1 MADSVQKSP
10 GGLSMSGAS
19 VNASE
24 VGIPLKDPDVVPPSG
39 QPDDPTPSADAQA
52 FQEQIVRPQASG
64 VVSRSAS
71 FDIVPHGTP
80 KPRGSQGSTAPL
92 ALPPG
97 QIRKPDSD
105 EIKIVFPSYLN
116 SIDAFKNL
124 MDGMFQLMD
133 NSSEDQ
139 KLIFRKLITSRNLA
153 FSKDLAGIL
162 ETYPPR
168 PCTKADLNRYV
179 DTLKGVVRGTN
190 DVPPELDSDLIMP
203 LLHTVADRTTS
214 CGNNYSHQCGT
225 LWRRLMNGD
234 LYLFGIADVAHR
246 FKLDLHTELT
256 SCLGDIQFFA
266 RRIPCA
272 SSWLGS
278 PQSKKLSCLNTA
290 AQDRILRFMAE
301 IAYTAEVATGNYGL
315 PEMYLSLD
323 DSDISDIY
331 NEHLRV
337 PTLSGYFELS
347 LSFFKPEPSLQL
359 DQMSSVSTVGLEDL
373 GVGNKCRHI
382 NDWDL
387 GYRRY
392 LHLQDQRRPISYWL
406 EWSDNNTGYPPVKYF
421 DEDSTEPLDSLT
433 CLHKM
438 QPPAP
443 ASEQGRLSN
452 LSIPSIS
459 IQNLPQPTQADH
471 QPDQSDVEMGVVSP
485 TPGKTACMDP
495 IDTTVIVNS
504 APATSGNA
512 PSLGAP
518 NHSAAS
524 GTANTTVGAGSA
536 LAPAIPGQ
544 SPDASDHAPPIGTCP
559 KASNPTPRVAGKATA
574 VQPPIAPHTSQ
585 TPLPHPQHN
594 DSHPK
599 TASPPPPPQN
609 HSGLNPPSAPT
620 NVAPENG
627 NPVPSNVENAPPKTT
642 SQYNAGGAFVH
653 PKNVNRPRIPS
664 DLPPAENAQSVPKA
678 DHQPHPQNQVP
689 GNAGFF
695 QNPPGANDANVG
707 NVNPS
712 ANADSRS
719 SWSSDNRNSG
729 NWRYGN
735 THFSSWKNDGWNA
748 NSWGYNNWNNPKENN
763 ASNDNSKGWGKG
775 QSNTA
780 AWVPW
785 GETPLEIDDSVRQRL
800 YKTPKFLGPADSIT
814 YTATDYDVRHS
825 DVSQDVSAT
834 VLDQGIR
841 SKIILLGQSQSKN
854 SYPHAQCYRA
864 VRIHAIAYF
873 FDEAM
878 IIDASGL
885 TLHSIFSHGTSEVF
899 DLEPLMPMVN
909 SIKAKFLSTV
919 DAKSIS
925 ALKLENQTIV
935 NSMAPPDQKRAD
947 IQRMYTNL
955 MQAHWWYL
963 LDILCLNLLE
973 KKKTIDKTLLEKY
986 KMVFIN
992 DSDFASA
999 LVVADELQRL
1009 GSSDTTLKYQCLTL
1023 PNQMK
1028 TEGIYADVESSWK
1041 YLNSLATN
1049 YQHAM
1054 IVLCNDVVLSDTMLE
1069 KMFRSMELFVI
1080 WYFFVWWGNTPSA
1093 ERTPMNLIQAT
1104 ARFRD
1109 TVPPNL
1115 GKRLPKEIVSRALYV
1130 WRSVAFQKDCSD
1142 LSSLGQKLML
1152 FNDKLSTSML
1162 GTGWQAPTQ
1171 YERQPHGPSKSY
1183 QPSSYQ
1189 PSASPYKKPIQVKKT
1204 DDKKTEREK
1213 ARDNWFRKL
1222 KSESIDFANQVYDH
1236 PKDVVTKMFNLSKI
1250 YPKWEQVPHPDGGQK
1265 KAYIL
1270 KGKHTPACIFHEL
1283 NMHHPKGRCSSM
1295 HHNGTKWIHALQRA
1309 KQECPQA
1316 SPHTQESAS
1325 DVNAAAPPEASSSH
1339 SKYQPE

>member
-10 GGLSMSGAS
+10 GGLSVSGAS
-19 VNASE
+19 INASE
-24 VGIPLKDPDVVPPSG
+24 AGIPLKDPVVVPPAG
-39 QPDDPTPSADAQA
+39 QPDDPTPSAGIHA
-52 FQEQIVRPQASG
+52 FHEPNIKPQASG
-64 VVSRSAS
+64 VVSRFAS
-71 FDIVPHGTP
+71 FDIVPHGSP
-80 KPRGSQGSTAPL
+80 KPRGSQGSAVPL

-97 QIRKPDSD
+97 QIRKPDAD

-116 SIDAFKNL
+116 SIDTFKNM
-124 MDGMFQLMD
+124 MDGVFQLMD

-153 FSKDLAGIL
+153 FSKDLENIL
-162 ETYPPR
+162 DVYPPR

-190 DVPPELDSDLIMP
+190 EVPPELDSDLIMP

-256 SCLGDIQFFA
+256 SCFGDIQFFA

-278 PQSKKLSCLNTA
+278 PQSKKLSCINSA

-323 DSDISDIY
+323 DSDINDIY

-347 LSFFKPEPSLQL
+347 LSSFKPEPSLQL
-359 DQMSSVSTVGLEDL
+359 DQMSSVSNVGLEDL

-382 NDWDL
+382 SDWDL

-392 LHLQDQRRPISYWL
+392 LHLPDQHRPISYWL

-459 IQNLPQPTQADH
+459 IQNVPQPTQTEP
-471 QPDQSDVEMGVVSP
+471 QPDQSDVEMGVGSP
-485 TPGKTACMDP
+485 TPAGTARMDP
-495 IDTTVIVNS
+495 IDTSVIVNP
-504 APATSGNA
+504 APTTSGNVSSRA
-512 PSLGAP
+512 AP
-518 NHSAAS
+518 NHTDVY
-524 GTANTTVGAGSA
+524 GNINTTYGTGPAQ
-536 LAPAIPGQ
+536 APVNPDQNPGT
-544 SPDASDHAPPIGTCP
+544 SDHAAPIGTCP
-559 KASNPTPRVAGKATA
+559 KASNPTPKVAGKATV
-574 VQPPIAPHTSQ
+574 VQPSGDLHTPQ
-585 TPLPHPQHN
+585 TLLPHPQH
-594 DSHPK
+594 DDGHPK
-599 TASPPPPPQN
+599 TAGPPPPPQS
-609 HSGLNPPSAPT
+609 HSGQNPSSMPA
-620 NVAPENG
+620 NVAPKNG
-627 NPVPSNVENAPPKTT
+627 NPVPPNVENNPPKAPT
-642 SQYNAGGAFVH
+642 QNNASGAFVH
-653 PKNVNRPRIPS
+653 PKSANRPRIPS
-664 DLPPAENAQSVPKA
+664 NLPSAENAQSAPKG
-678 DHQPHPQNQVP
+678 DPQPHRQNQVP
-689 GNAGFF
+689 GNAGLF
-695 QNPPGANDANVG
+695 QNPSGPNDADTG
-707 NVNPS
+707 NANPT
-712 ANADSRS
+712 ANAGSRS
-719 SWSSDNRNSG
+719 FWSSDNRNSG
-729 NWRYGN
+729 NWGYGN
-735 THFSSWKNDGWNA
+735 THFSNWNNDGWDT
-748 NSWGYNNWNNPKENN
+748 NSWSYNNWKNPQENN
-763 ASNDNSKGWGKG
+763 ASNDNTKGWGKG
-775 QSNTA
+775 QSNTS

-785 GETPLEIDDSVRQRL
+785 GETPLEIDDNIRQRL
-800 YKTPKFLGPADSIT
+800 YKTPKFLGPADSVT

-825 DVSQDVSAT
+825 DVSQDASAT

-947 IQRMYTNL
+947 IQRMYTSL
-955 MQAHWWYL
+955 TQAHWWCL

-973 KKKTIDKTLLEKY
+973 KKKTIDKSILEKY

-992 DSDFASA
+992 DADLASA

-1028 TEGIYADVESSWK
+1028 TDGIYADVESSWK

-1054 IVLCNDVVLSDTMLE
+1054 IVLCSDVVLSDSILE
-1069 KMFRSMELFVI
+1069 KMFCSMELFVI
-1080 WYFFVWWGNTPSA
+1080 WYFFVWWGNAPSA
-1093 ERTPMNLIQAT
+1093 ERTPVNLIQAT

-1130 WRSVAFQKDCSD
+1130 WRSVAFQKDCAD
-1142 LSSLGQKLML
+1142 LSTLDQKLML
-1152 FNDKLSTSML
+1152 FNDKLSTCML
-1162 GTGWQAPTQ
+1162 GTGWQASAQ
-1171 YERQPHGPSKSY
+1171 HERQPHGPSKSY
-1183 QPSSYQ
+1183 QPT
-1189 PSASPYKKPIQVKKT
+1189 ASPYKKPTQVKKT

-1222 KSESIDFANQVYDH
+1222 KSESIDFANQVYNH

-1250 YPKWEQVPHPDGGQK
+1250 YPKWEQVPHPDGGPK

-1309 KQECPQA
+1309 KQECSQA
-1316 SPHTQESAS
+1316 TPHTQESAS
-1325 DVNAAAPPEASSSH
+1325 DVNAAAPAEASSSH
-1339 SKYQPE
+1339 SKNRPE